1 MKGVAIFFVY
11 NLFKGINMFSNHYKN
26 ENLSIKKRI
35 EHEIKVSENLLDLNA
50 KTDVDSLN
58 LESCFEYLMELKSQE
73 SYYWSGFFDNFPS
86 AVAVL
91 DRSQNIVRS
100 NEQLNEFLS
109 FNPIHGTAKPKLSEI
124 LNNPE
129 RGCEVCEFVKR
140 YTHTKKC
147 SGFSAKEILHI
158 QNKQG
163 EKIPVF
169 VFVIP
174 IFNDAKELLHTF
186 IIMRDRRAEFGL
198 RKEYMLRQSEII
210 TQMLKQISEGDISL
224 RLDMGKEHDLIHYES
239 PVNQIIENFQSIIGN
254 IHSALKESDISIQET
269 SQALEDLEKWS
280 QGIFLPTIEQVSHD
294 STSLADSVLDISN
307 IIELIKDI
315 SDQTNLLALNAAIE
329 AARAGEH
336 GRGFAVVADE
346 VRKLAER
353 SQKSTQEIEMIIAT
367 IQQNSSGMVENINNF
382 RQESDTILEL
392 SSDLDSKVK
401 TIYGNLDALS
411 QNAKTFRT

>member
-1 MKGVAIFFVY
+1 
-11 NLFKGINMFSNHYKN
+11 MFSNRYKN
-26 ENLSIKKRI
+26 ENLSLEKRM
-35 EHEIKVSENLLDLNA
+35 HDEIKASENLLDINA
-50 KTDVDSLN
+50 KTDLHSIG
-58 LESCFEYLMELKSQE
+58 LESCFEYLMELKSRE
-73 SYYWSGFFDNFPS
+73 SSYWAGFFENFPS

-91 DRSQNIVRS
+91 DKYQNIVRS
-100 NEQLNEFLS
+100 NEQLNDFLS
-109 FNPIHGTAKPKLSEI
+109 FDPLQDGKVRQLSEV
-124 LNNPE
+124 LNNTT
-129 RGCEVCEFVKR
+129 GSCEVCEFVKS

-158 QNKQG
+158 KNKEG
-163 EKIPVF
+163 EKVPVF

-174 IFNDAKELLHTF
+174 IFNKAKELLHTY
-186 IIMRDRRAEFGL
+186 IIMRDRRAEFSL

-210 TQMLKQISEGDISL
+210 TQMLKQISDGDISS
-224 RLDMGKEHDLIHYES
+224 RLEMGDEHDLIHYES

-254 IHSALKESDISIQET
+254 IHNALAESET
-269 SQALEDLEKWS
+269 SIEETSKALDDLNRWS
-280 QGIFLPTIEQVSHD
+280 QEMFLPTIEQVSHD
-294 STSLADSVLDISN
+294 SSSLADSVLDISN

-367 IQQNSSGMVENINNF
+367 IQQNSNGMVENINSF
-382 RQESDTILEL
+382 KQESDTILDL
-392 SSDLDSKVK
+392 SSDLDTKVK
-401 TIYGNLDALS
+401 TIYGNLDALGQS
-411 QNAKTFRT
+411 AKSFRT